1 MSAENKSNR
10 EEIDLAIV
18 FISVQD
24 KDSYTCLEMILLGS
38 EKRLEIPDISLLRK
52 SGVSSEKPPNVS
64 KQKESTLYLLLAVCF
79 GKICI

>member
-1 MSAENKSNR
+1 MSTENKSNQ

-18 FISVQD
+18 FKTVQD
-24 KDSYTCLEMILLGS
+24 KDLYTCLEMILLGS

-64 KQKESTLYLLLAVCF
+64 KTKGRYIIPSACSLLW
-79 GKICI
+79 